1 MNEKKKL
8 SLWKKSPALVIG
20 LIITLFFVILALFPG
35 LFTHFSPTDI
45 DVKAIMK
52 PPSAEHWFGTDKF
65 GRDLYTRVI
74 YSTRIDLYIGIVA
87 MLVPF
92 VVGSALGLIS
102 GYYGGVVDSLIMRVV
117 DIIMA
122 FPYMLLAIAIVAVFG
137 AGLNNMIISMWL
149 VSWKGYC
156 RLVRSEVLVT
166 KNAEYIKAAK
176 IMGYSDLRIM
186 GRHLLPN
193 VISPA
198 VVLAASDIVMCMLA
212 GAAMSY
218 LGLGVQSPTPEWG
231 AIIAE
236 GRGQI
241 LIAAWPVVFPG
252 IFMAVC
258 GLGFS
263 LVGDGVSDLL
273 RTKGH

>member
-1 MNEKKKL
+1 M
-8 SLWKKSPALVIG
+8 
-20 LIITLFFVILALFPG
+20 
-35 LFTHFSPTDI
+35 
-45 DVKAIMK
+45 
-52 PPSAEHWFGTDKF
+52 
-65 GRDLYTRVI
+65 
-74 YSTRIDLYIGIVA
+74 YIGIVA

-92 VVGSALGLIS
+92 LVGSALGLIA
-102 GYYGGVVDSLIMRVV
+102 GYYGGAVDSLIMRAV

-137 AGLNNMIISMWL
+137 AGMNNMIISMWL

-156 RLVRSEVLVT
+156 RLVRSEVLVA
-166 KNAEYIKAAK
+166 KNAEYIKAAR
-176 IMGYSDLRIM
+176 IMGYSDLRIIC
-186 GRHLLPN
+186 RHLLPN

-198 VVLAASDIVMCMLA
+198 VVLGASDIVMCMLA

-236 GRGQI
+236 GRAQI

-252 IFMAVC
+252 IFMAAC